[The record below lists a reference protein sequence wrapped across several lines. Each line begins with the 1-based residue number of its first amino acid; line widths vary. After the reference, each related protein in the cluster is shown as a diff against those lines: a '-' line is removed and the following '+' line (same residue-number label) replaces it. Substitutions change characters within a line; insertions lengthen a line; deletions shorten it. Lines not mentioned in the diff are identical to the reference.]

1 MDPNYDLYRDLASPE
16 LYGHFDFSDYP
27 TTHPLHSAA
36 NAKVAGKFKDDK
48 ATLILEFVG
57 IRAKMYSLQFASHE
71 EVTAGSNVEQLV
83 RQYEAGKVKKGF
95 TADGTTIGVKT
106 IAYLRPHGG
115 ELVEDPMELSAYESI
130 TSKGIKKSIAA
141 AELRHHH
148 FKECLLQNM
157 AAPSVS
163 IPSLRSVNHRVFM
176 FDQEKVTL
184 DPLGDKRHALENGLH
199 TLAHG
204 HCRIGSGCVD
214 GFGR

>member
-1 MDPNYDLYRDLASPE
+1 M
-16 LYGHFDFSDYP
+16 
-27 TTHPLHSAA
+27 
-36 NAKVAGKFKDDK
+36 
-48 ATLILEFVG
+48 
-57 IRAKMYSLQFASHE
+57 
-71 EVTAGSNVEQLV
+71 
-83 RQYEAGKVKKGF
+83 KKGF

-148 FKECLLQNM
+148 FKECLLQNT

-184 DPLGDKRHALENGLH
+184 DPLDDKRHALENGLH

-214 GFGR
+214 DFGR